1 MLFMSPSLS
10 IAIIGAGLG
19 GLTLARVLQLHGLQP
34 VVFELE
40 PSATSRNQGG
50 TLDMHVESGQHAL
63 RAAGVWT
70 EFQKLVRLQGQE
82 FKLMDNYANVVYE
95 DDGAKGANDR
105 PEADRGSLKQILLDA
120 MDVSAIRWGTRVTVV
135 KPAQDG
141 SHQWTVVYNND
152 QEATF
157 DLVVGADGAWSR
169 VRSLLSSAKPVY
181 SGISMVEVRHANV
194 DLKHPEIAELVGPG
208 NNFCLHDGQCIASQR
223 NGDGSIRTYIT
234 LRISQQDFS
243 ELKFQDAPSAR
254 SYLLAKYSDWG
265 ERLKD
270 VIRTCDD
277 EIIPRE
283 IYALPVPHVWES
295 KPGVTLIGDAA
306 HLMSPFAGEGAN
318 LAMWDG
324 AELGLAL
331 VDAVNSGKDL
341 HTVTAEF
348 EKRMH
353 AMSLPKA
360 EESALNLETF
370 TSKNGREACLNF
382 FLKINSQIP

>member
-1 MLFMSPSLS
+1 MSPSLS

-34 VVFELE
+34 VVYELE
-40 PSATSRNQGG
+40 SSATSRNQGG

-63 RAAGVWT
+63 RTAGVWT

-82 FKLMDNYANVVYE
+82 FKLMDNNANVVFE
-95 DDGAKGANDR
+95 DDGSKAVNDR

-120 MDVSAIRWGTRVTVV
+120 MDDRAIHWGTRVTAV

-141 SHQWTVVYNND
+141 SRQWTVVYGND

-169 VRSLLSSAKPVY
+169 VRGLLSPAKPVY
-181 SGISMVEVRHANV
+181 SGIVMVELRLANV
-194 DLKHPEIAELVGPG
+194 ELKHPEIAELVGQG
-208 NNFCLHDGQCIASQR
+208 SCYCLHNGQCLTSQR
-223 NGDGSIRTYIT
+223 NGDGSNRVYIT
-234 LRISQQDFS
+234 LKIGEQDFA
-243 ELKFQDAPSAR
+243 ELKFPDAPSAR
-254 SYLLAKYSDWG
+254 SYLLSKYSDWA
-265 ERLKD
+265 ESLKD
-270 VIRTCDD
+270 LIRKCDD
-277 EIIPRE
+277 EITPRQ
-283 IYALPVPHVWES
+283 IYALPVPHVWDS

-331 VDAVNSGKDL
+331 ADAVKTGKDL
-341 HTVTAEF
+341 HTVIQEF
-348 EKRMH
+348 EKRMY

-360 EESALNLETF
+360 EESASNLETF
-370 TSKNGREACLNF
+370 TSENGREAILAF
-382 FLKINSQIP
+382 FMKINSQDPQ

>member
-1 MLFMSPSLS
+1 MSPTLS

-40 PSATSRNQGG
+40 SSATSRNQGG

-63 RAAGVWT
+63 RTAGVWA
-70 EFQKLVRLQGQE
+70 EFQKLVRLQGQA
-82 FKLMDNYANVVYE
+82 FKLMDNHAKVVFE
-95 DDGAKGANDR
+95 DDGAKGFNDR

-120 MDVSAIRWGTRVTVV
+120 IDDNAIRWGTRVTAV

-141 SHQWTVVYNND
+141 SHKWTVVYNND

-169 VRSLLSSAKPVY
+169 VRNLLSSVKPVY
-181 SGISMVEVRHANV
+181 SGHFMVELRFANV
-194 DLKHPEIAELVGPG
+194 DLKHPEIAELVGQG
-208 NNFCLHDGQCIASQR
+208 GCYCLHNGQCLMSQR

-234 LRISQQDFS
+234 VRIDQQDFS
-243 ELKFQDAPSAR
+243 ELKFPDAPSAR
-254 SYLLAKYSDWG
+254 SYFLDKYSDWG
-265 ERLKD
+265 ENLKD
-270 VIRTCDD
+270 LIRKCDD
-277 EIIPRE
+277 EITPRE

-295 KPGVTLIGDAA
+295 KPGVTIIGDAA

-331 VDAVNSGKDL
+331 VDAVKTGKDL

-348 EKRMH
+348 EKRMY

-360 EESALNLETF
+360 EESAYNLETF
-370 TSKNGREACLNF
+370 TSENGLEALAAF
-382 FLKINSQIP
+382 FQKINA

>member
-1 MLFMSPSLS
+1 MSPSLS

-19 GLTLARVLQLHGLQP
+19 GLTLARVLQLHGLCP
-34 VVFELE
+34 VVFESDS
-40 PSATSRNQGG
+40 SATSRNQGG

-63 RAAGVWT
+63 RTAGVWD
-70 EFQKLVRLQGQE
+70 EFQKLVRLQGQA
-82 FKLMDNYANVVYE
+82 FKLMDNHANVVFE
-95 DDGAKGANDR
+95 DDGAKGVDGR
-105 PEADRGSLKQILLDA
+105 PEVDRGSVKQILLDA
-120 MDVSAIRWGTRVTVV
+120 MDDSAIHWGTRVTVV

-141 SHQWTVVYNND
+141 SHKRTVVYGND

-181 SGISMVEVRHANV
+181 SGIAMVELRFPDV
-194 DLKHPEIAELVGPG
+194 DRKNPEIAKLVGPG
-208 NNFCLHDGQCIASQR
+208 SSYCLHNGQSLISQR
-223 NGDGSIRTYIT
+223 NGDGSIRTYLALKIDE
-234 LRISQQDFS
+234 QNFS
-243 ELKFQDAPSAR
+243 ELKFPDAASAR

-265 ERLKD
+265 ENLKD
-270 VIRTCDD
+270 QIRKCDD
-277 EIIPRE
+277 DITPRE

-306 HLMSPFAGEGAN
+306 HLMSPYAGEGAN

-331 VDAVNSGKDL
+331 VDAVKTGKDL
-341 HTVTAEF
+341 HAATAEF
-348 EKRMH
+348 EKRMY

-360 EESALNLETF
+360 EESALNLKTF
-370 TSKNGREACLNF
+370 SSENGLQAVLDF
-382 FLKINSQIP
+382 FQKMNA